1 MVLAAALAGC
11 ITSGIVTRATVEN
24 TATSTALFMDSFLSP
39 HLQELATSDILSPE
53 ASGALDRL
61 LDSDAFEGR
70 FPHLEIWKPGGLVA
84 YSRTKELIGKKFPPP
99 EGLLEALG
107 GKVASR
113 YADLDAEEHTI
124 RHFNKAY
131 LEIYVPV
138 REYLSGRIVAVAEIH
153 EHPGA
158 IERRLF
164 HVRLQTWLVTAALTL
179 LLMASLVS
187 IVYRGSR
194 TIATQQEKLRDNI
207 RAVQQISEQNRVF
220 KERAQ
225 RASSRLAELNARYL
239 RNVGAELHDGPAQL
253 VGLAAL
259 KVEHIRRAR
268 TTAEREENLAS
279 METALSEA
287 IREIRTIS
295 KGLML
300 PEIEDLPLCE
310 VVDLAVSAHKKH
322 TGTKAAV
329 DCDLPEK
336 AFPHAVKICVYRF
349 IQEGLNN
356 AFKHAGGRGQT
367 VSCKIKN
374 RVLTLSVED
383 EGGEREGWQSA
394 REAGL
399 GLAGMRDRVESL
411 GGTVTISSKSN
422 GGTRVEMKLD
432 VAEAEKN
439 A

>member
-1 MVLAAALAGC
+1 
-11 ITSGIVTRATVEN
+11 
-24 TATSTALFMDSFLSP
+24 
-39 HLQELATSDILSPE
+39 
-53 ASGALDRL
+53 

-84 YSRTKELIGKKFPPP
+84 YSRTKELVGHRFSPPD
-99 EGLLEALG
+99 GLLEALG
-107 GKVASR
+107 GEVASR
-113 YADLDAEEHTI
+113 YADLEAEEHTV
-124 RHFNKAY
+124 RHFNKTY

-138 REYLSGRIVAVAEIH
+138 REYLSGRIIAVAEIH

-158 IERRLF
+158 IEKRLF
-164 HVRLQTWLVTAALTL
+164 HVRLQTWLVTGALTL
-179 LLMASLVS
+179 LLMASLFG
-187 IVYRGSR
+187 IVYRGSK
-194 TIATQQEKLRDNI
+194 TIASQQEKLRDNI
-207 RAVQQISEQNRVF
+207 RAVQEISEQNRTL

-268 TTAEREENLAS
+268 TTAKREENLAS
-279 METALSEA
+279 METALGEA

-300 PEIEDLPLCE
+300 PEIEELPLCE
-310 VVDLAVSAHKKH
+310 VVALAVSAHEKR
-322 TGTKAAV
+322 TDTRVTV
-329 DCDLPEK
+329 DCDSLGK
-336 AFPHAVKICVYRF
+336 AFPHAVKICIYRF
-349 IQEGLNN
+349 VQEGLNN

-367 VSCKIKN
+367 VSCKMKD
-374 RVLTLSVED
+374 RMLALSVED
-383 EGGEREGWQSA
+383 EGGEREIQQTA
-394 REAGL
+394 RDAGL

-411 GGTVTISSKSN
+411 GGTVTINSKRN
-422 GGTRVEMKLD
+422 GGTRVEMYLD
-432 VAEAEKN
+432 AAEAGRN

>member
-1 MVLAAALAGC
+1 
-11 ITSGIVTRATVEN
+11 
-24 TATSTALFMDSFLSP
+24 
-39 HLQELATSDILSPE
+39 
-53 ASGALDRL
+53 LDG
-61 LDSDAFEGR
+61 E
-70 FPHLEIWKPGGLVA
+70 
-84 YSRTKELIGKKFPPP
+84 
-99 EGLLEALG
+99 
-107 GKVASR
+107 VASR
-113 YADLDAEEHTI
+113 YTDLNAEEHAV
-124 RHFNKAY
+124 RHFNKTY

-138 REYLSGRIVAVAEIH
+138 REYLSGRIIAVAEIH

-158 IERRLF
+158 IEKRLF
-164 HVRLQTWLVTAALTL
+164 QVRLQSWLVTGALTL
-179 LLMASLVS
+179 LLMASLFG

-194 TIATQQEKLRDNI
+194 TIASQQEKLRDNI
-207 RAVQQISEQNRVF
+207 RAVEEISEQNRRL

-268 TTAEREENLAS
+268 TAAKREENLAS
-279 METALSEA
+279 METALGEA

-310 VVDLAVSAHKKH
+310 VVGLAVSVHEKR
-322 TGTKAAV
+322 TDTKVATN
-329 DCDLPEK
+329 CDKLGR

-349 IQEGLNN
+349 VQEGLNN

-367 VSCKIKN
+367 VSCKMKDG
-374 RVLTLSVED
+374 VLTLSVED
-383 EGGEREGWQSA
+383 EGGERETRQSTH
-394 REAGL
+394 EAGL

-411 GGTVTISSKSN
+411 GGTLTISSKAN
-422 GGTRVEMKLD
+422 GGTRVEMNLD
-432 VAEAEKN
+432 VAGAEKN